1 MQKFSIWQAILDASL
16 MVQFVL
22 LILLVLMV
30 TTWAL
35 FFYLRKL
42 HLQVELADQ
51 EFLNLYNKDSNSIQG
66 LERIYQQ
73 ATAHPN
79 SGTFYIFKEIYGSLV
94 KYNDLLV
101 NSQKGDIFSN
111 LQLLDASY
119 LERSLY
125 RAKEEFIM
133 EIDRYRYLLAII
145 ANLSP
150 FIGLFG
156 TVWGIVHSFAA
167 LSLGGGSIE
176 LIAPGIAEALIATAI
191 GIGTSIPASWF
202 FNTYTAKVARLKTR
216 LHNFGLETVNLVSRL
231 VSSYHVKVD

>member
-1 MQKFSIWQAILDASL
+1 MQNFSIWQAILDASL
-16 MVQFVL
+16 IVQFVL
-22 LILLVLMV
+22 LVLLGLMI

-42 HLQVELADQ
+42 YLQVELADQ
-51 EFLNLYNKDSNSIQG
+51 EFNSAFVKDSTSIQG

-73 ATAHPN
+73 ANAFPN
-79 SGTFYIFKEIYGSLV
+79 SGSFYVFKEIYGSLV

-101 NSQKGDIFSN
+101 NSQKGDIFHN
-111 LQLLDASY
+111 LQLLDANY

-125 RAKEEFIM
+125 RAKEEFILGL
-133 EIDRYRYLLAII
+133 DRYRYLLATI

-167 LSLGGGSIE
+167 LALGGGSIE
-176 LIAPGIAEALIATAI
+176 LIAPGIAEALVATAI

-202 FNTYTAKVARLKTR
+202 FNTYTAKLTRMKSR
-216 LHNFGLETVNLVSRL
+216 LHNFGLETVNLVNRL
-231 VSSYHVKVD
+231 VSSYHVKN